1 MTVNI
6 ILLTISGLFVLL
18 ISANYLIENIVFL
31 AKKINVSKFIIAS
44 CTVAFGT
51 TMPELTTSLKSILA
65 NPPHPG
71 IAVGNLIG
79 SNIAN
84 ILLIMGVSAIIF
96 PVKISS
102 DKLINLELQASVIIL
117 IFPAAIFF
125 LKLDNDISVFISF
138 LMLLFFIWFFRERMR
153 LEKKNTNEK
162 INVKQSTFS
171 LLSKIIF
178 CVIGLIFGASFLV
191 DGSVQIAHYYK
202 VSERVIGLSL
212 IAIGTSL
219 PELITAIIASIK
231 RSHGITLGTVLGA
244 NMYNILVLLS
254 IVEIIQPTSIVKN
267 IQSIDIFVLG
277 VSSLFLFL
285 FIKDKKIT
293 ALEGFILLFIYILY
307 VYSIY

>member
-31 AKKINVSKFIIAS
+31 AKKINISKFIIAS

-51 TMPELTTSLKSILA
+51 TMPELTTSLKSVLA

-138 LMLLFFIWFFRERMR
+138 VMLLFFIWFFRERMR

-162 INVKQSTFS
+162 INIKQKTFF
-171 LLSKIIF
+171 LLSKTIF
-178 CVIGLIFGASFLV
+178 CVIGLILGANFLI
-191 DGSVQIAHYYK
+191 DGSVQIAQYYE

-219 PELITAIIASIK
+219 PELTTAIIASIK
-231 RSHGITLGTVLGA
+231 RSHGIALGTVLGA

-254 IVEIIQPTSIVKN
+254 VVEIIQPTSIIKN

-277 VSSLFLFL
+277 VSSFFLFL

-293 ALEGFILLFIYILY
+293 GLEGFILLFIYILY